1 MLIIIHR
8 LTYLCNSTD
17 DKKQSTI
24 TTFELSSNTEISRN
38 TITLKSTPYSN
49 YYYSLLYLSKAQ
61 WRGYKTMQGG
71 EESDKDQDGSAR
83 RFVKIYGGEGA
94 RNSANSRDKKL
105 SIVPDERRLG
115 GNWSSPG
122 QQSIE
127 TGEEGGVLYGTQ
139 VVNRRHSLC
148 NGGDRIEAAVSRGT
162 MARHNGENG
171 PALLKH
177 RVIRWTK
184 SSGERFFSNDRPARA
199 IIPPPLLSLEWSKA
213 ISGFRFEW
221 TVIGERDSSNFN
233 NRILEMF
240 SKKFAG
246 IEE

>member
-1 MLIIIHR
+1 
-8 LTYLCNSTD
+8 
-17 DKKQSTI
+17 
-24 TTFELSSNTEISRN
+24 
-38 TITLKSTPYSN
+38 
-49 YYYSLLYLSKAQ
+49 
-61 WRGYKTMQGG
+61 MQGG

-83 RFVKIYGGEGA
+83 RFAKIYGGEGA

-127 TGEEGGVLYGTQ
+127 TGEKGGVLYGTQ

-177 RVIRWTK
+177 RVIR
-184 SSGERFFSNDRPARA
+184 
-199 IIPPPLLSLEWSKA
+199 
-213 ISGFRFEW
+213 
-221 TVIGERDSSNFN
+221 
-233 NRILEMF
+233 
-240 SKKFAG
+240 
-246 IEE
+246 